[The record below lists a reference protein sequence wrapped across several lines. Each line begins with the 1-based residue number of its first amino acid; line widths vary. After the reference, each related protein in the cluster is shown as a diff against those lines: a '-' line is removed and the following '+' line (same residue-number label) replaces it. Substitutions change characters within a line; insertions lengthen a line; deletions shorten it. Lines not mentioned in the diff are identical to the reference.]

1 MNTLLNMFTKIKN
14 IIASPELVVILL
26 SLCFTVVVSGIIAV
40 GGNILFS
47 NFWGTFFIAF
57 GCQFVLFFVLN
68 TVLQKKDEAT
78 EAKIATDQL
87 NALSKYVIKLSCAY
101 CSNSNSVPIVL
112 NNENRY
118 KCENCQQV
126 NGVKMQFF
134 STQIT
139 VPLEKVVIPEI
150 IQTS

>member
-1 MNTLLNMFTKIKN
+1 MFSKIKN
-14 IIASPELVVILL
+14 FIASPEIVVILL
-26 SLCFTVVVSGIIAV
+26 SLCFTLIVSGIIGM
-40 GGNILFS
+40 GGNILFN

-68 TVLQKKDEAT
+68 TILQKKDEET
-78 EAKIATDQL
+78 EAKITTDQL
-87 NALSKYVIKLSCAY
+87 NALSKYVIKLTCAY

-112 NNENRY
+112 NNENKY
-118 KCENCQQV
+118 KCESCQQV

-139 VPLEKVVIPEI
+139 VPLEKVVLPEI
-150 IQTS
+150 IQVS